1 MINGLA
7 LYAGYGGL
15 DLGLGLVERDY
26 QTVCH
31 VEREASCAANLV
43 ARMEAQEL
51 CQAPIWDDSATF
63 DGKPWRGVIDII
75 TAGFPCPAVS
85 IAGKRKGQQDERWL
99 WPDVSRIVREVEPG
113 SLLLENVRGLL
124 SVNDGSAFT
133 EVLWDLAEMGF
144 DAVWGSVPSSG
155 LGASQDRDRIFIVAN
170 SRGPRR
176 ERRELGR
183 AFVKTARASRSIGK
197 RRGDVGNLQD
207 DNGRGQFQTE
217 GAECRGGRSA
227 GTGEALGDA
236 AGDDQRRR
244 EPRRRQQPSGKSMS
258 SMGITQGARGRQ
270 LPVQQGRQDETIPD
284 FDWYGGGLGTHPPR
298 PAEDRTW
305 CEIIEQAPEAI
316 PVVYGMAD
324 ADSKR
329 LDRLRMCGNG
339 VDPVAAAY
347 AWIVGQ
353 TVLSANS
360 QRHDRSAI

>member
-1 MINGLA
+1 MLNGLA
-7 LYAGYGGL
+7 LYSGYGGL
-15 DLGLGLVERDY
+15 DLGIGLVERDY

-63 DGKPWRGVIDII
+63 DGRPWRGVIDIL

-155 LGASQDRDRIFIVAN
+155 LGASQDRDRIFVVAN

-183 AFVKTARASRSIGK
+183 AFVKAEGASRSIGK
-197 RRGDVGNLQD
+197 CGGDVGNV
-207 DNGRGQFQTE
+207 
-217 GAECRGGRSA
+217 S
-227 GTGEALGDA
+227 
-236 AGDDQRRR
+236 
-244 EPRRRQQPSGKSMS
+244 
-258 SMGITQGARGRQ
+258 GARGRQ
-270 LPVQQGRQDETIPD
+270 LSVQQGRQDEPVPD

-298 PAEDRTW
+298 TTEDRAW

-353 TVLSANS
+353 TVLSGFCTTTN
-360 QRHDRSAI
+360 AIAAE